1 MTVYRGRWTAE
12 DKAQAPYRYVPF
24 DVGPGVPAVAVE
36 LDYDRSAATLDLGVF
51 DPAGFRGWS
60 GGARSGFVITPL
72 AATPGYLPGEL
83 AAGEWRVILGL
94 YRVPAGGVEFT
105 LDVRL
110 GSRRAPPPLPPPPP
124 LPERPPRRRLPAAPG
139 RRWLAGDLHAHTVH
153 SDGSLTVDELAGLA
167 RGHGLDFLA
176 VTDHNTVSH
185 HADLPAAAARTGVL
199 LVPGQEV
206 TTGTGHANC
215 LGGRQGGW
223 VDFRGTADDW
233 LAAAEAGAGLLS
245 LNHPVLPGDL
255 GWRRPLRRGVPLVE
269 VWHWTWDGYDP
280 APLAWWLHRGGV
292 PVGGSD
298 FHRPGQGIAPGGP
311 TTWVEAEDHD
321 VLGALA
327 AGRVALA
334 ADPAGPVVLRH
345 GGELLVAG
353 GDGAIL
359 VAPDAAPHAVRG
371 DLQAV
376 AAASGPYR
384 LLDPSG
390 RTLALT
396 P

>member
-1 MTVYRGRWTAE
+1 VTVYRGRWTAQ
-12 DKAQAPYRYVPF
+12 DKAEAPYRYVPF
-24 DVGPGVPAVAVE
+24 EVRPGVGAVAVE
-36 LDYDRSAATLDLGVF
+36 LDYDPTAASLDLGVF

-60 GGARSGFVITPL
+60 GGARSGFVITPA

-83 AAGEWRVILGL
+83 PAGEWRVVLGL
-94 YRVPAGGVEFT
+94 YRVPAGGVDFT
-105 LDVRL
+105 LEVRL
-110 GSRRAPPPLPPPPP
+110 GVAAPPPAPPLPP
-124 LPERPPRRRLPAAPG
+124 LPERPPRRALPAAPG

-153 SDGSLTVDELAGLA
+153 SDGSLTVDQLAGLA
-167 RGHGLDFLA
+167 RGRGLDFLA

-185 HADLPAAAARTGVL
+185 HAELRAAAARTGVL

-206 TTGTGHANC
+206 TTATGHANC
-215 LGGRQGGW
+215 LGDVGW

-233 LAAAEAGAGLLS
+233 LAAAEAGGALLS
-245 LNHPVLPGDL
+245 LNHPLLPGDV
-255 GWRRPLRRGVPLVE
+255 GWRRPLRRGAPLVE

-280 APLAWWLHRGGV
+280 APLDFWLARGGV

-298 FHRPGQGIAPGGP
+298 YHRPGEGIAPGGP
-311 TTWVEAEDHD
+311 TTWVEAEDGD

-345 GGELLVAG
+345 GGEVVVAG
-353 GDGAIL
+353 GDGATV
-359 VAPDAAPHAVRG
+359 VAPGGAPHAVRG
-371 DLQAV
+371 DLEAV
-376 AAASGPYR
+376 AAGAGPYR

>member
-1 MTVYRGRWTAE
+1 MTVYRGRWTAQ
-12 DKAQAPYRYVPF
+12 DKAEAPYRYVPF
-24 DVGPGVPAVAVE
+24 DVGPGARALAVE
-36 LDYDRSAATLDLGVF
+36 LDYDPTAASLDLGVF

-60 GGARSGFVITPL
+60 GGARSGFVITPA

-83 AAGEWRVILGL
+83 PAGEWRVVLGL
-94 YRVPAGGVEFT
+94 YRVPAGGVGFT

-110 GSRRAPPPLPPPPP
+110 GVAVPPPAPPLPP
-124 LPERPPRRRLPAAPG
+124 LPERPPRRALPAAPG

-153 SDGSLTVDELAGLA
+153 SDGSLTVDQLAGLA
-167 RGHGLDFLA
+167 RGRGLDFLA

-185 HADLPAAAARTGVL
+185 HAELRAAAARTGVL

-206 TTGTGHANC
+206 TTDTGHANC
-215 LGGRQGGW
+215 LGDGGW

-233 LAAAEAGAGLLS
+233 LAAAEAGAALLS
-245 LNHPVLPGDL
+245 LNHPLLPGDV
-255 GWRRPLRRGVPLVE
+255 GWRRPLRRGAPLVE

-280 APLAWWLHRGGV
+280 APLDFWLARGGV

-298 FHRPGQGIAPGGP
+298 YHRPGEGIAPGGP
-311 TTWVEAEDHD
+311 TTWVEAEDGD

-345 GGELLVAG
+345 GGEVVVAG
-353 GDGAIL
+353 GDGTTL
-359 VAPDAAPHAVRG
+359 VAPGGAPHAVRG
-371 DLQAV
+371 DLEAV
-376 AAASGPYR
+376 AAGAGPYR

>member
-1 MTVYRGRWTAE
+1 VRAHRGRWTPDDRAE
-12 DKAQAPYRYVPF
+12 APYRYLPF
-24 DVGPGVPAVAVE
+24 DVGRGARAVAVE
-36 LDYDRSAATLDLGVF
+36 LDYDRTAATLDLGVL

-60 GGARSGFVITPL
+60 GGARQGFVITPA

-83 AAGEWRVILGL
+83 PAGEWRVLLGL
-94 YRVPAGGVEFT
+94 YRVPPGGVDFT
-105 LDVRL
+105 VEVRL
-110 GSRRAPPPLPPPPP
+110 GAATPPPAPPPPP
-124 LPERPPRRRLPAAPG
+124 LPARPPRRGLPAAPG

-153 SDGSLTVDELAGLA
+153 SDGSLTVDELAALA
-167 RGHGLDFLA
+167 RGRGLDYLA
-176 VTDHNTVSH
+176 VTDHNTTSH
-185 HADLPAAAARTGVL
+185 HAELPAAAARTGVL

-206 TTGTGHANC
+206 TTPTGHANC
-215 LGGRQGGW
+215 LGGHGW

-233 LAAAEAGAGLLS
+233 LAAAEAGGALLS
-245 LNHPVLPGDL
+245 LNHPLLPGDV
-255 GWRRPLRRGVPLVE
+255 GWRRPLGRAAPLVE

-280 APLAWWLHRGGV
+280 APLDWWRARGGV

-298 FHRPGQGIAPGGP
+298 YHRPGEGIAPGGP
-311 TTWVEAEDHD
+311 TTWVEAAGGD

-345 GGELLVAG
+345 GDQVLVAG
-353 GDGAIL
+353 GDGTTL
-359 VAPDAAPHAVRG
+359 VGAGGAPHPVRG
-371 DLQAV
+371 ELEAV
-376 AAASGPYR
+376 AAGAGPWR

-390 RTLALT
+390 RTVALA

>member
-1 MTVYRGRWTAE
+1 MRAHRGRWTAE
-12 DKAQAPYRYVPF
+12 DKTAAPYRYLPF
-24 DVGPGVPAVAVE
+24 DVGPGARAVAVE
-36 LDYDRSAATLDLGVF
+36 LDYDRTAATLDLGVL

-60 GGARSGFVITPL
+60 GGARSGFVITPA

-83 AAGEWRVILGL
+83 VAGEWRVILGL
-94 YRVPAGGVEFT
+94 YRVPAGGIDFT
-105 LDVRL
+105 LEVRL
-110 GSRRAPPPLPPPPP
+110 GAAALPPVPPPPP
-124 LPERPPRRRLPAAPG
+124 LAARPPRRVLPAAPG
-139 RRWLAGDLHAHTVH
+139 RRWLAGDLHVHTVH

-167 RGHGLDFLA
+167 RGRGLDFLA

-185 HADLPAAAARTGVL
+185 HAELPAAAARSGVL

-206 TTGTGHANC
+206 TTDTGHANC
-215 LGGRQGGW
+215 LGDGGW

-233 LAAAEAGAGLLS
+233 LAAAEAGGALLS
-245 LNHPVLPGDL
+245 LNHPLLPGDV
-255 GWRRPLRRGVPLVE
+255 GWRRPLRRAVPLVE

-280 APLAWWLHRGGV
+280 APLDWWLARGGV

-311 TTWVEAEDHD
+311 TTWVEAEDGD

-334 ADPAGPVVLRH
+334 ADPAGPVVLRY
-345 GGELLVAG
+345 GGEVLVAG
-353 GDGAIL
+353 GDGTTL
-359 VAPDAAPHAVRG
+359 VAAGGAPHAVSG
-371 DLQAV
+371 DLAAV
-376 AAASGPYR
+376 AAGAGPYR

-390 RTLALT
+390 RTLAVA

>member
-1 MTVYRGRWTAE
+1 VRVHRGRWTPH
-12 DKAQAPYRYVPF
+12 DKAEAPYRYLPF
-24 DVGPGVPAVAVE
+24 DVGPGARAVAVE
-36 LDYDRSAATLDLGVF
+36 LDYDRTAATLDLGVL

-60 GGARSGFVITPL
+60 GGARSGFVITPA

-83 AAGEWRVILGL
+83 AAGEWRVVLGL
-94 YRVPAGGVEFT
+94 YRVPAGGVDFT
-105 LDVRL
+105 LRVGL
-110 GSRRAPPPLPPPPP
+110 GAAAPPPAPPPPP
-124 LPERPPRRRLPAAPG
+124 LPPRPPRPELPAVAG

-153 SDGSLTVDELAGLA
+153 SDGSLTVDELAALA
-167 RGHGLDFLA
+167 RGRGLDFLA

-185 HADLPAAAARTGVL
+185 HAELPAAAGRAGVL

-206 TTGTGHANC
+206 TTDSGHANC
-215 LGGRQGGW
+215 LGGVGW

-233 LAAAEAGAGLLS
+233 LAAAEAGGALLS
-245 LNHPVLPGDL
+245 LNHPLLPGDV
-255 GWRRPLRRGVPLVE
+255 GWRRPLRRAAPLVE
-269 VWHWTWDGYDP
+269 VWHWTWDGDDP
-280 APLAWWLHRGGV
+280 APLDWWLARGGV

-298 FHRPGQGIAPGGP
+298 FHRPGEGIAPGGP
-311 TTWVEAEDHD
+311 TTWVEAEDGD

-345 GGELLVAG
+345 GGEVLVAG
-353 GDGAIL
+353 GDGATL
-359 VAPDAAPHAVRG
+359 VAAGRAPHAVRG
-371 DLQAV
+371 DLEAV
-376 AAASGPYR
+376 AAGAGPYR

-390 RTLALT
+390 RTLALA

>member
-1 MTVYRGRWTAE
+1 MRVHRGRWTAE
-12 DKAQAPYRYVPF
+12 DKAEAPYRYLPF
-24 DVGPGVPAVAVE
+24 DVGLDARAVAVE
-36 LDYDRSAATLDLGVF
+36 LDYDRAAATLDLGVL

-60 GGARSGFVITPL
+60 GGARSGFVITPA

-83 AAGEWRVILGL
+83 VAGEWRVILGL
-94 YRVPAGGVEFT
+94 YRVPAGGIDFT
-105 LDVRL
+105 LEVRL
-110 GSRRAPPPLPPPPP
+110 GAATPPPAPPPPP
-124 LPERPPRRRLPAAPG
+124 LPARPPRRALPSAPG

-167 RGHGLDFLA
+167 RGRGLDFLA

-185 HADLPAAAARTGVL
+185 HAELPAAAARTGVL

-206 TTGTGHANC
+206 TTDTGHANC
-215 LGGRQGGW
+215 LGDGGW

-233 LAAAEAGAGLLS
+233 LAAAEARGALLC
-245 LNHPVLPGDL
+245 LNHPLLPGDV
-255 GWRRPLRRGVPLVE
+255 GWRRPLRRAAPLVE
-269 VWHWTWDGYDP
+269 VWHWTWDGDDP
-280 APLAWWLHRGGV
+280 APLEWWLARGGV

-298 FHRPGQGIAPGGP
+298 FHRPGEGIAPGGP
-311 TTWVEAEDHD
+311 TTWVEAEDGD

-345 GGELLVAG
+345 GGEVLVAG
-353 GDGAIL
+353 GDGTTL
-359 VAPDAAPHAVRG
+359 VAAGGAPHAVRG
-371 DLQAV
+371 DLVAV
-376 AAASGPYR
+376 AAGAGPYR

-390 RTLALT
+390 RTLALA

>member
-1 MTVYRGRWTAE
+1 VRAHRGRWTAE
-12 DKAQAPYRYVPF
+12 DKAEAPYRYLPF
-24 DVGPGVPAVAVE
+24 DVGPGARAVAVE
-36 LDYDRSAATLDLGVF
+36 LDYDRTAATLDLGVL

-60 GGARSGFVITPL
+60 GGARSGFVINPA

-83 AAGEWRVILGL
+83 VAGEWRVILGL
-94 YRVPAGGVEFT
+94 YRVPAGGIDFT
-105 LDVRL
+105 LEVRL
-110 GSRRAPPPLPPPPP
+110 GAAVPPPVPPPPP
-124 LPERPPRRRLPAAPG
+124 LTARPPRRVLPAAPG
-139 RRWLAGDLHAHTVH
+139 RRWLAGDLHVHTVH

-167 RGHGLDFLA
+167 RGRGLDFLA

-185 HADLPAAAARTGVL
+185 HAELPAAAARTGVL

-206 TTGTGHANC
+206 TTDTGHANC
-215 LGGRQGGW
+215 LGDGGW

-233 LAAAEAGAGLLS
+233 LAAAEAGGALLS
-245 LNHPVLPGDL
+245 LNHPLLPGDV
-255 GWRRPLRRGVPLVE
+255 GWRRPLRRAVPLVE
-269 VWHWTWDGYDP
+269 VWHWTWDGYDR
-280 APLAWWLHRGGV
+280 APLDWWLDRGGV

-298 FHRPGQGIAPGGP
+298 FHRQGEGVAPGGP
-311 TTWVEAEDHD
+311 TTWVEAEDGD

-345 GGELLVAG
+345 SGEVLVAG
-353 GDGAIL
+353 GDGTTL
-359 VAPDAAPHAVRG
+359 VAAGGAPHAVRG
-371 DLQAV
+371 DLEAV
-376 AAASGPYR
+376 AAGAGPYR

-390 RTLALT
+390 RTLAMA